1 MRRKDFNWNTVF
13 NFTMNR
19 NKLVELY
26 GDGEDDIP
34 NNLFLGKS
42 LGATYGYKWIG
53 VVQETDTDY
62 IAAKI
67 AEGKATKSEYA
78 DKIAE
83 RQQWRDDINAAKDE
97 IERLEALEPDPEE
110 KPEME
115 S

>member
-1 MRRKDFNWNTVF
+1 MKKYEIDALINEQQTIILDREG
-13 NFTMNR
+13 
-19 NKLVELY
+19 KLT
-26 GDGEDDIP
+26 
-34 NNLFLGKS
+34 S
-42 LGATYGYKWIG
+42 
-53 VVQETDTDY
+53 TDY

-110 KPEME
+110 IPEE
-115 S
+115 EK

>member
-1 MRRKDFNWNTVF
+1 MKKYEIDELINEQQTIILDREG
-13 NFTMNR
+13 
-19 NKLVELY
+19 KLT
-26 GDGEDDIP
+26 
-34 NNLFLGKS
+34 S
-42 LGATYGYKWIG
+42 
-53 VVQETDTDY
+53 TDY

-97 IERLEALEPDPEE
+97 IERLEAIEPDPEE
-110 KPEME
+110 KPEIE

>member
-1 MRRKDFNWNTVF
+1 MKKYEIDALINEQQTIILDREGRLT
-13 NFTMNR
+13 
-19 NKLVELY
+19 
-26 GDGEDDIP
+26 
-34 NNLFLGKS
+34 S
-42 LGATYGYKWIG
+42 
-53 VVQETDTDY
+53 TDY

-110 KPEME
+110 TPEE